1 MSKVDSPTCSTKEFL
16 HVLKS
21 MKSDSAPGP
30 STENKALYLFL
41 FDILPNFTTRA
52 LNKIYNIDIENS
64 PFKSLKNRNVIFIPK
79 KDCDLNDIKSFRPIS
94 LLEFQY
100 KILSKALCRKVSPH
114 LNKILHCDQFAGIKN
129 RHMSTASISTF
140 AVLNHIKDHD
150 IQAQLISFDIKSALR
165 LAKK

>member
-1 MSKVDSPTCSTKEFL
+1 MNLYELIFTLTYVCIVSIL
-16 HVLKS
+16 H
-21 MKSDSAPGP
+21 
-30 STENKALYLFL
+30 T
-41 FDILPNFTTRA
+41 
-52 LNKIYNIDIENS
+52 
-64 PFKSLKNRNVIFIPK
+64 K

-114 LNKILHCDQFAGIKN
+114 LNKILHCDQFADIKN